1 MAENKWREELD
12 IFRKIKPCIVL
23 EGNVFDRFHYEKD
36 PAQRMRELSSYI
48 LRFLSD
54 AGYDIISYYD
64 DASGFYGDGYGDDI
78 AKFEALCHNVPS
90 VRIQNDRIPCA
101 FSDDNSSIGE
111 ILSSV
116 LGQTHQAVAVIM
128 DMASRYIVSPDNMSK
143 CEVNA

>member
-78 AKFEALCHNVPS
+78 AKFEALCHNVP
-90 VRIQNDRIPCA
+90 A
-101 FSDDNSSIGE
+101 
-111 ILSSV
+111 
-116 LGQTHQAVAVIM
+116 
-128 DMASRYIVSPDNMSK
+128 
-143 CEVNA
+143 